1 MPVKRL
7 LLVVVC
13 ALALPASAL
22 AWGGV
27 YPANDSLGSTV
38 NVQVSDSYPVDQTL
52 PQDWATYLGTL
63 VHGPELS
70 KLTLRLMPISDVQ
83 RTCGAQALA
92 CYDNGTETIYAT
104 PDDQLGSPPA
114 KEIVAHEYG
123 HHIAAN
129 RSNAPFS
136 ASDYGTK
143 RWASYENI
151 CAKSASGQL
160 SPGNESGAYSE
171 NPGEVFA
178 ESYRVLNLT
187 QQGDTN
193 IDWSIVDP
201 AFYPNATALRL
212 LEEDV
217 LDPWT
222 HNTVTVDHGA
232 FGHGEYRTFGVATAL
247 DGSFVASLHEAARA
261 HLRLLLYAGS
271 TLVAS
276 SASSIHFQICGQRV
290 LTLRVQRLRGP
301 GGAFTVDV
309 SKP

>member
-1 MPVKRL
+1 MRVKRL
-7 LLVVVC
+7 LLVVLA

-38 NVQVSDSYPVDQTL
+38 NIQVSDAYPVDQTL
-52 PQDWATYLGTL
+52 PQSWATYLGTL
-63 VHGPELS
+63 VHGTELS
-70 KLTLRLMPISDVQ
+70 KLTLDLMPISDVQ
-83 RTCGAQALA
+83 RRCGQQALA
-92 CYDNGTETIYAT
+92 CYDDGTETIYAT

-114 KEIVAHEYG
+114 KEVVAHEYG

-151 CAKSASGQL
+151 CAKTASGKL
-160 SPGNESGAYSE
+160 SPGNEGGGYSE
-171 NPGEVFA
+171 NPGEAFA

-187 QQGDTN
+187 KQGDTN
-193 IDWSIVDP
+193 IDWSIVDVSL
-201 AFYPNATALRL
+201 YPDATALRL
-212 LEEDV
+212 LQQDI

-222 HNTVTVDHGA
+222 HNTVTVRRGS
-232 FGHGEYRTFGVATAL
+232 FGYGEYRTFGVTTIL
-247 DGSFVASLHEAARA
+247 DGTFVASLHAPPRS
-261 HLRLLLYAGS
+261 HLRMLLYAGS
-271 TLVAS
+271 ALVAS
-276 SASSIHFQICGQRV
+276 SASSVHFQICGQRT
-290 LTLRVQRLRGP
+290 LTLQVQRLRGP

>member
-38 NVQVSDSYPVDQTL
+38 TIQVSDSYPVDQTL
-52 PQDWATYLGTL
+52 PQSWATYLGTL

-70 KLTLRLMPISDVQ
+70 KLTLQLMPISDVQ
-83 RTCGAQALA
+83 RICGAQALA
-92 CYDNGTETIYAT
+92 CYDDGSETIYAT

-129 RSNAPFS
+129 RSNSPFS

-151 CAKSASGQL
+151 CAKTASGQL
-160 SPGNESGAYSE
+160 SPGNEGGAYSE

-187 QQGDTN
+187 DAGATN

-201 AFYPNATALRL
+201 AFYPDATALRL
-212 LEEDV
+212 LQEDI

-222 HNTVTVDHGA
+222 HNTLTVRRGS
-232 FGHGEYRTFGVATAL
+232 FGVGEYRTFGITTTL
-247 DGSFVASLHEAARA
+247 DGTFVASLHRPARTR
-261 HLRLLLYAGS
+261 LRMLLYAGS
-271 TLVAS
+271 SLVAS
-276 SASSIHFQICGQRV
+276 SASSIDFQICGQRT